1 MNFLNLLRSGLDTH
15 DIAKRTKLDEA
26 TIYNRI
32 HHQREVERNNR
43 TSVPKSGGIKYAG
56 SER

>member
-1 MNFLNLLRSGLDTH
+1 MNVLNLLRSGLDTS
-15 DIAKRTKLDEA
+15 DIAKRMNLDEA

-32 HHQREVERNNR
+32 HKQREAERNNR
-43 TSVPKSGGIKYAG
+43 LSVPKRGGVKYAG